1 MARVHD
7 AGFSILR
14 RAWLRLGVTVLT
26 SIAVFPRNENRASL
40 LLGHQEQRT
49 KSRSKGSPHMADQ
62 VALRRIGFALSGIV
76 ALVAL
81 VAAMTVSAN
90 MGVL

>member
-1 MARVHD
+1 
-7 AGFSILR
+7 
-14 RAWLRLGVTVLT
+14 
-26 SIAVFPRNENRASL
+26 
-40 LLGHQEQRT
+40 
-49 KSRSKGSPHMADQ
+49 MADQ

>member
-1 MARVHD
+1 
-7 AGFSILR
+7 
-14 RAWLRLGVTVLT
+14 
-26 SIAVFPRNENRASL
+26 
-40 LLGHQEQRT
+40 
-49 KSRSKGSPHMADQ
+49 MADQ
-62 VALRRIGFALSGIV
+62 IALRRIGFALSGIV